1 MERMKNTGL
10 SKAKLFAKDSA
21 WSIAALCLMNAVLQF
36 LLYPVLRQALGQDG
50 FGQVQYLLGI
60 ISIIAVTIGSSVN
73 YAHIVSSTKGRVHN
87 TDSLIWL
94 IGASVLLLPVCFGVL
109 WLSGMVTSLGRFLL
123 FWTLTVLTVWRYFG
137 DVEYRLTT
145 NYRGYFL
152 YYLFI
157 SIGYGGGIFL
167 YRATGLW
174 ELMILP
180 GECLGLAFVALNGR
194 VLRFDSPLNKARFGA
209 FAVSTGNLTLS
220 HLLGSVVLS
229 GDRLV
234 LQNAVGG
241 EAVTVYYV
249 SSLIGKTMALL
260 TTPFNSVLIGHLVKR
275 KERLRGGQFLKLSL
289 LGLLVAAVMTGLT
302 VAGSYIVIPLLYPDD
317 FAQATYLFLLA
328 NAAQVIYFTSN
339 ILMVVLIR
347 YLKAVYQVII
357 NTVYVG
363 VFFAVSVAAT
373 IWWGVTGFAVA
384 LLITNAVRYAFV
396 TLLGVCKLNRP
407 DETQSDEALADGGQ
421 AHDD

>member
-1 MERMKNTGL
+1 
-10 SKAKLFAKDSA
+10 
-21 WSIAALCLMNAVLQF
+21 
-36 LLYPVLRQALGQDG
+36 
-50 FGQVQYLLGI
+50 
-60 ISIIAVTIGSSVN
+60 
-73 YAHIVSSTKGRVHN
+73 
-87 TDSLIWL
+87 
-94 IGASVLLLPVCFGVL
+94 
-109 WLSGMVTSLGRFLL
+109 
-123 FWTLTVLTVWRYFG
+123 
-137 DVEYRLTT
+137 
-145 NYRGYFL
+145 
-152 YYLFI
+152 
-157 SIGYGGGIFL
+157 
-167 YRATGLW
+167 
-174 ELMILP
+174 
-180 GECLGLAFVALNGR
+180 
-194 VLRFDSPLNKARFGA
+194 
-209 FAVSTGNLTLS
+209 
-220 HLLGSVVLS
+220 
-229 GDRLV
+229 
-234 LQNAVGG
+234 
-241 EAVTVYYV
+241 
-249 SSLIGKTMALL
+249 
-260 TTPFNSVLIGHLVKR
+260 
-275 KERLRGGQFLKLSL
+275 
-289 LGLLVAAVMTGLT
+289 MTGLT